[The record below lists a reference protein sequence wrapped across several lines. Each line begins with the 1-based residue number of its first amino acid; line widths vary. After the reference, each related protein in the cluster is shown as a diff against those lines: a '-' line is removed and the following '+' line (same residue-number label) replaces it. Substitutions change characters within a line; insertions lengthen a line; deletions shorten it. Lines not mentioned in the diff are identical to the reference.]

1 MILIEV
7 RELDSGDI
15 QYVNVDSIDRIIG
28 KSPHKTY
35 LSGCTNNGGIY
46 VEESINEIFKLIR
59 IAYDKD
65 IRDYCKEKEC
75 LWYKEFKADL
85 YSKENKYW

>member
-15 QYVNVDSIDRIIG
+15 QYVNVDSIDRIIP

-46 VEESINEIFKLIR
+46 VEESINEILKLIR
-59 IAYDKD
+59 YAYHTD
-65 IRDYCKEKEC
+65 IRDYCKEKEY
-75 LWYKEFKADL
+75 LWNKEFKR
-85 YSKENKYW
+85 

>member
-15 QYVNVDSIDRIIG
+15 QYINVDSIDRIIP

-46 VEESINEIFKLIR
+46 VEESISEILKLIKL
-59 IAYDKD
+59 AYHTD
-65 IRDYCKEKEC
+65 IRDYCGKKENLWNKE
-75 LWYKEFKADL
+75 LKANL
-85 YSKENKYW
+85 YSKENKY

>member
-7 RELDSGDI
+7 RELESGDI
-15 QYVNVDSIDRIIG
+15 QYVNVDSIDRIIP

-46 VEESINEIFKLIR
+46 VEESIGEILKLIR
-59 IAYDKD
+59 LSYNAD
-65 IRDYCKEKEC
+65 IRDYCIEKED
-75 LWYKEFKADL
+75 LWWHKMDKR
-85 YSKENKYW
+85 NKDW

>member
-15 QYVNVDSIDRIIG
+15 QYVNVDSIDRIIP

-46 VEESINEIFKLIR
+46 VEESISEILKLIR
-59 IAYDKD
+59 LAYHTD
-65 IRDYCKEKEC
+65 IRDYCREKED
-75 LWYKEFKADL
+75 LWNHKFER
-85 YSKENKYW
+85 W

>member
-15 QYVNVDSIDRIIG
+15 QYVNVNSIDRIIP

-35 LSGCTNNGGIY
+35 ISGCTNNGGIY
-46 VEESINEIFKLIR
+46 VEESIGKILKLIR
-59 IAYDKD
+59 IAHDKD
-65 IRDYCKEKEC
+65 IRDYCKEKED
-75 LWYKEFKADL
+75 LWWHKMDKHNED
-85 YSKENKYW
+85 W

>member
-15 QYVNVDSIDRIIG
+15 QYVNINSIDRIIP

-46 VEESINEIFKLIR
+46 VEEGISEILKLIR
-59 IAYDKD
+59 LAYHTD
-65 IRDYCKEKEC
+65 IRDYCREKED
-75 LWYKEFKADL
+75 LWNYKFEQSERFLKN
-85 YSKENKYW
+85 E

>member
-15 QYVNVDSIDRIIG
+15 QYVNINSIDRIIP

-46 VEESINEIFKLIR
+46 VEESIGEILKLIR
-59 IAYDKD
+59 LSYKAD
-65 IRDYCKEKEC
+65 IRDYCIEKED
-75 LWYKEFKADL
+75 LWWPKMDKR
-85 YSKENKYW
+85 NKDW

>member
-15 QYVNVDSIDRIIG
+15 QYINVDSIDRIIP

-46 VEESINEIFKLIR
+46 VEESISEILKLIR
-59 IAYDKD
+59 LAYHTD
-65 IRDYCKEKEC
+65 IRDCCGKKENLWNKE
-75 LWYKEFKADL
+75 LKANL
-85 YSKENKYW
+85 YSKENKY